1 MCQNFVLAEDEIFD
15 EDIVG
20 DEEEEIVAIVPMG
33 PILSSELEGLKAT
46 EYPLIISSID
56 LSINTCFSSW
66 EVAEYYLKKYG
77 RQKGFVIK
85 KYRVEYHKNSSSN
98 SCECPV
104 KKRTLT
110 CENSGKYKPNKTKS
124 IAHQRNKESKKTDCK
139 WHVNLSNPESTNY
152 VHITFAYLQHN
163 HPINADNKKFA
174 TAFRH
179 FNDSVITEIEHA
191 QKEDP
196 TMFIQPLIN
205 VDSNCLCGI
214 FWMTGNQILMWS
226 HYSDVI
232 FLGAQAFLNDET
244 QKSYEWVFQQTLD
257 ATGIEPRVIITDM
270 DPAVDATCQSVYKS
284 TYHIHCIWA
293 CAFINKIFTAGMQS
307 TQQVESINSVIHKA
321 VAASSSMTDVVEV
334 LSAQIQKEALNTSF
348 IIWKHK
354 SLTYHQPFVVK
365 WFFSNIEKEIQ
376 KCFSFRIIDEFHNQ
390 MCESV
395 LYRYEKISIENAFEF
410 EEYQMNA
417 LVIEYLRLGLGALA
431 TEYLRVRLGLGALAI
446 DILGLGLG
454 AFAIEYLRIRD
465 SNIPDDK
472 VIETIEDC
480 YDFHQIYLKALLATV
495 SRDSIRE
502 I

>member
-15 EDIVG
+15 EGNLDIVG

-191 QKEDP
+191 VIYGRCDAH
-196 TMFIQPLIN
+196 TIRNLLQPL
-205 VDSNCLCGI
+205 
-214 FWMTGNQILMWS
+214 F
-226 HYSDVI
+226 
-232 FLGAQAFLNDET
+232 
-244 QKSYEWVFQQTLD
+244 
-257 ATGIEPRVIITDM
+257 
-270 DPAVDATCQSVYKS
+270 YK
-284 TYHIHCIWA
+284 
-293 CAFINKIFTAGMQS
+293 
-307 TQQVESINSVIHKA
+307 
-321 VAASSSMTDVVEV
+321 
-334 LSAQIQKEALNTSF
+334 
-348 IIWKHK
+348 
-354 SLTYHQPFVVK
+354 
-365 WFFSNIEKEIQ
+365 
-376 KCFSFRIIDEFHNQ
+376 
-390 MCESV
+390 
-395 LYRYEKISIENAFEF
+395 
-410 EEYQMNA
+410 
-417 LVIEYLRLGLGALA
+417 
-431 TEYLRVRLGLGALAI
+431 
-446 DILGLGLG
+446 
-454 AFAIEYLRIRD
+454 
-465 SNIPDDK
+465 
-472 VIETIEDC
+472 
-480 YDFHQIYLKALLATV
+480 IYLTPFRKSNVKNKLMGQMPLNC
-495 SRDSIRE
+495 
-502 I
+502 